1 MPRVYDSANEPIDY
15 CRYCFHWIERVA
27 EELHKFPVLSTA
39 NDGRGCC
46 FSVGCE
52 HPPYDEWDYK
62 CAKCGDTLG
71 ESDY

>member
-1 MPRVYDSANEPIDY
+1 MPRVFDSANEPFDY
-15 CRYCFHWIERVA
+15 CRYCSPSERVA
-27 EELHKFPVLSTA
+27 EELHKFPVLPTA

>member
-15 CRYCFHWIERVA
+15 CRYCFPSERVA
-27 EELHKFPVLSTA
+27 EELHKFPVLPTA

-52 HPPYDEWDYK
+52 HPPYDEWDYE
-62 CAKCGDTLG
+62 CAKCGDALG